1 MINVGV
7 VGATGYTGLELLRI
21 LNKHSE
27 VSSILVS
34 TSTSNKNETFQI
46 IKLFNDEKR
55 FSTTDF
61 DSGKLKECDV
71 VFFATPHGVAMR
83 NVNSLINHDVKV
95 IDLSA
100 DFRLK
105 DSKEYSEWYSHT
117 HTETDLLK
125 EAVYGLPELY
135 REEIK
140 NSRIVAMPGCYPTAV
155 ILGFYPLLK
164 ANLINTG
171 NLIADCK
178 SGLSGAGKTPK
189 ATTMYSTAS
198 ENFTAY
204 GLTGHRHWPEIYQ
217 ELDLIVSK
225 ANLQR
230 KSTLNSTGLLFSPH
244 LVPMIRGIEATLYCE
259 LNKVSFDTDVKQIF
273 EKEYE
278 SEPFIE
284 ILQDGINPETSSV
297 RGINTVKIAVNRP
310 NHDTI
315 TQSNRVRI
323 YVVEDNL
330 VKGASGQAVQ
340 AMNIMFGIKETT
352 GLELT
357 SLIP

>member
-1 MINVGV
+1 VIDVGI
-7 VGATGYTGLELLRI
+7 VGASGYTGLELLRI
-21 LNKHSE
+21 LSKHVQVEKIFVAASA
-27 VSSILVS
+27 
-34 TSTSNKNETFQI
+34 SNKNKILHI
-46 IKLFNDEKR
+46 IKSFNGSKS
-55 FSTTDF
+55 FSAVDF
-61 DSGKLKECDV
+61 DSNKLNECDV
-71 VFFATPHGVAMR
+71 VFFATPHGVAMKKAS
-83 NVNSLINHDVKV
+83 SLLKSGVKI

-105 DSKEYSEWYSHT
+105 NPKEYIKWYELQHSEK
-117 HTETDLLK
+117 DLLK
-125 EAVYGLPELY
+125 EATYGLPELY
-135 REEIK
+135 REELK
-140 NSRIVAMPGCYPTAV
+140 TSRIVAMPGCYPTAV

-164 ANLINTG
+164 ANLINTK

-178 SGLSGAGKTPK
+178 SGVSGAGKIAKT
-189 ATTMYSTAS
+189 TTMFTAVS

-217 ELDLIVSK
+217 ELDLVVSK
-225 ANLQR
+225 ANLQTE
-230 KSTLNSTGLLFSPH
+230 STTNTTGLLFSPH
-244 LVPMIRGIEATLYCE
+244 LAPMIRGIEATLYCE
-259 LNKVSFDTDVKQIF
+259 LNEETLDVDVKKIF
-273 EKEYE
+273 EQEYK

-284 ILQDGINPETSSV
+284 ILPDGVNPETSSV

-310 NHDTI
+310 IHDKTLR
-315 TQSNRVRI
+315 SNRVRI

-340 AMNIMFGIKETT
+340 VMNIMFGLKETT